1 MTAEFEPLLKQQ
13 QIEQFV
19 SASQSTT
26 IATNIFVSAG
36 LMIFAMLIT
45 WMMIWSYQKDKF
57 LFIAIICFIS
67 IMFCLE
73 IIIIMLINMNRYD
86 EVTFKLTMGSSVMMG
101 LIYFILLIIFV
112 VRYFQ
117 NQRANS
123 TSSYV
128 PSSVQNYIDQ

>member
-1 MTAEFEPLLKQQ
+1 MTADFDPILKQK

-19 SASQSTT
+19 SSSQSTT
-26 IATNIFVSAG
+26 IAVNIFVSAG
-36 LMIFAMLIT
+36 LMIFAMLVT

-67 IMFCLE
+67 ILFCLE
-73 IIIIMLINMNRYD
+73 IIIIMLINMSRYD

-117 NQRANS
+117 AQRANTTS
-123 TSSYV
+123 TYV
-128 PSSVQNYIDQ
+128 PTSVQSYIDQ